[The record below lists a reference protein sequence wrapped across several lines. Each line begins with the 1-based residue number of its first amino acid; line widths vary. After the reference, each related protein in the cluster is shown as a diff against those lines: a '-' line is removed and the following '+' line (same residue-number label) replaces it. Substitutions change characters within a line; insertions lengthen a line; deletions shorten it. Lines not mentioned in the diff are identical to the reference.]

1 MAFDTCSSLPCQIAF
16 NVSAESFSAFE
27 ALQMYIDM
35 NFEHLKDDVLS
46 MIAGE
51 SVAVNTESFTND
63 MATFR
68 TEDDVLT
75 LLIHLGYLA
84 YDDR

>member
-1 MAFDTCSSLPCQIAF
+1 M
-16 NVSAESFSAFE
+16 
-27 ALQMYIDM
+27 
-35 NFEHLKDDVLS
+35 
-46 MIAGE
+46 
-51 SVAVNTESFTND
+51 NTESFTND

-84 YDDR
+84 YDDKQKQSRYQIVKFGQNM